1 MPMDASQLN
10 PFIRYMDLRCG
21 SISYSEPIKAYDYRL
36 FAIREGEC
44 AAETETKRLTLRAG
58 SCLIIPPD
66 HAYRMLFHRDAP
78 AMLYNIN
85 FSLSYLPGNGQA
97 FRPDPPARFRPER
110 MPELPDPA
118 FFPIPTLF
126 QDVPQIQQ
134 TAALLLSERE
144 KRDVYFNELCSA
156 LLKGML
162 LQLMREPKA
171 GEKPVPT
178 VVERLKQ
185 YLEAHSRERI
195 TADSLGRMFG
205 FHYKENFNYPY
216 IARSATEFWRRWHI
230 TLGAWMRD
238 YVFYPLSLS
247 KAFGRLSRWARTH
260 IRGTG
265 GKIFATSL
273 ATFIVYLIIGI
284 WHGANFRYI
293 AFGLWNGV
301 LITASLL
308 LERTFLRWKAALHIN
323 DKSAAWRVFMTLRT
337 MLLVFIGRYFTRSP
351 RLSCVF
357 RFLKTTVL
365 HPQPSQLLDGTLLS
379 FGLAKT
385 DFLVIALGLAV
396 LLTLECLQE
405 RGVQIRA
412 ALEKKSGFVQWLAVT
427 ALLLAVLLLGVFRAG
442 YIPSGFI
449 YTQF

>member
-1 MPMDASQLN
+1 MDASQLN

-205 FHYKENFNYPY
+205 YHPFYLNRLFHKYAHQTIHLYQMQCRIRNACALLVTTDLSMKE
-216 IARSATEFWRRWHI
+216 IADN
-230 TLGAWMRD
+230 LGFSSPSHFSETFRKLRGVSPRD
-238 YVFYPLSLS
+238 YRSGMRCPPRSFLPQTGASPKSGTSNACPSRIMDSCASSPGTVYLAASHALTVGIFSKYAAVQKSSTSSLWL
-247 KAFGRLSRWARTH
+247 AICPFGRPA
-260 IRGTG
+260 
-265 GKIFATSL
+265 
-273 ATFIVYLIIGI
+273 
-284 WHGANFRYI
+284 
-293 AFGLWNGV
+293 
-301 LITASLL
+301 
-308 LERTFLRWKAALHIN
+308 
-323 DKSAAWRVFMTLRT
+323 
-337 MLLVFIGRYFTRSP
+337 
-351 RLSCVF
+351 
-357 RFLKTTVL
+357 
-365 HPQPSQLLDGTLLS
+365 
-379 FGLAKT
+379 
-385 DFLVIALGLAV
+385 
-396 LLTLECLQE
+396 
-405 RGVQIRA
+405 
-412 ALEKKSGFVQWLAVT
+412 
-427 ALLLAVLLLGVFRAG
+427 
-442 YIPSGFI
+442 
-449 YTQF
+449 

>member
-44 AAETETKRLTLRAG
+44 VAETETRRLTLRAG
-58 SCLIIPPD
+58 SCLIIPPN

-178 VVERLKQ
+178 GVERLKQ

-205 FHYKENFNYPY
+205 YHPFYLNRLFHKYAHQTIHLYQMQCR
-216 IARSATEFWRRWHI
+216 I
-230 TLGAWMRD
+230 RD
-238 YVFYPLSLS
+238 ACV
-247 KAFGRLSRWARTH
+247 
-260 IRGTG
+260 
-265 GKIFATSL
+265 
-273 ATFIVYLIIGI
+273 
-284 WHGANFRYI
+284 
-293 AFGLWNGV
+293 
-301 LITASLL
+301 
-308 LERTFLRWKAALHIN
+308 
-323 DKSAAWRVFMTLRT
+323 
-337 MLLVFIGRYFTRSP
+337 LLVTTDLSMKEIADNLGFSSP
-351 RLSCVF
+351 SHFSETF
-357 RFLKTTVL
+357 RKL
-365 HPQPSQLLDGTLLS
+365 
-379 FGLAKT
+379 
-385 DFLVIALGLAV
+385 
-396 LLTLECLQE
+396 
-405 RGVQIRA
+405 RGVSPMDYR
-412 ALEKKSGFVQWLAVT
+412 SGM
-427 ALLLAVLLLGVFRAG
+427 R
-442 YIPSGFI
+442 
-449 YTQF
+449 

>member
-110 MPELPDPA
+110 MPEVPDPA

-162 LQLMREPKA
+162 LQLLREPKA

-178 VVERLKQ
+178 VVERRHTP
-185 YLEAHSRERI
+185 AS
-195 TADSLGRMFG
+195 AS
-205 FHYKENFNYPY
+205 PP
-216 IARSATEFWRRWHI
+216 IALAACSATTR
-230 TLGAWMRD
+230 
-238 YVFYPLSLS
+238 
-247 KAFGRLSRWARTH
+247 
-260 IRGTG
+260 
-265 GKIFATSL
+265 
-273 ATFIVYLIIGI
+273 FIS
-284 WHGANFRYI
+284 I
-293 AFGLWNGV
+293 AFF
-301 LITASLL
+301 TSM
-308 LERTFLRWKAALHIN
+308 RTRPFIFTRC
-323 DKSAAWRVFMTLRT
+323 SAASAMPACCWLRP
-337 MLLVFIGRYFTRSP
+337 I
-351 RLSCVF
+351 
-357 RFLKTTVL
+357 
-365 HPQPSQLLDGTLLS
+365 
-379 FGLAKT
+379 
-385 DFLVIALGLAV
+385 
-396 LLTLECLQE
+396 
-405 RGVQIRA
+405 
-412 ALEKKSGFVQWLAVT
+412 
-427 ALLLAVLLLGVFRAG
+427 
-442 YIPSGFI
+442 
-449 YTQF
+449 